1 MSLASRAAAL
11 WRNLTRSERV
21 DRDLDAELQAT
32 FDLLVDEKTRAGLR
46 PADARRAAAIELGGL
61 EAVK

>member
-11 WRNLTRSERV
+11 WRNLTRSERAE
-21 DRDLDAELQAT
+21 RDLDAELHAT
-32 FDLLVDEKTRAGLR
+32 LDLLVDEKTRAGMR

-61 EAVK
+61 